1 MVFFAEYIF
10 AAVLGLY
17 MDENAQGLPNSDEV
31 LICSSDTTSEE
42 VLKCR
47 TSQKHTI
54 RIS

>member
-31 LICSSDTTSEE
+31 LICSSDTTPEE
-42 VLKCR
+42 VLKRR